1 MLYIDARLRRLMSIF
16 SLRALLV
23 WKIGP
28 AKFQCCIIIFL
39 DLIYWKPLLIW
50 ISPPDTTSNLYY
62 VVCWLKYQKV
72 HCTQFSEISYE
83 MMVTTYKVTINKDQW
98 FNLPKRGFVKHQIC
112 SHGSEI
118 SYDSYQKWLHSP
130 KKLYG
135 GYKVTIN
142 KGQWFNV
149 PKQQRILMCNEKCI
163 KLPVLLCLACK

>member
-1 MLYIDARLRRLMSIF
+1 MASYTLTSRLISLQNRACEIPMLHNNFFGPYLLKAPIDLNFTSWYNKQPL
-16 SLRALLV
+16 LCGLLV
-23 WKIGP
+23 EIPKS
-28 AKFQCCIIIFL
+28 
-39 DLIYWKPLLIW
+39 PLHSILWNFIW
-50 ISPPDTTSNLYY
+50 NDG
-62 VVCWLKYQKV
+62 
-72 HCTQFSEISYE
+72 
-83 MMVTTYKVTINKDQW
+83 YKVTINKDQW
-98 FNLPKRGFVKHQIC
+98 FNLPKRGFVKPQIC